1 MPINSEERKLL
12 QEKLKNKLFGLKSAR
27 ESEDSH
33 EAFLRKCEVPE
44 DMIYPILEFVK
55 INKVLPFSKDVLK
68 KIKDMPEGERNKI
81 IESLNNPKQKL
92 V

>member
-12 QEKLKNKLFGLKSAR
+12 QEKLKNKLFGLKPSR

-33 EAFLRKCEVPE
+33 EAFFKKCEVPE

-68 KIKDMPEGERNKI
+68 KLKDLSEDEQNKI
-81 IESLNNPKQKL
+81 IVSLNPPKAF
-92 V
+92 